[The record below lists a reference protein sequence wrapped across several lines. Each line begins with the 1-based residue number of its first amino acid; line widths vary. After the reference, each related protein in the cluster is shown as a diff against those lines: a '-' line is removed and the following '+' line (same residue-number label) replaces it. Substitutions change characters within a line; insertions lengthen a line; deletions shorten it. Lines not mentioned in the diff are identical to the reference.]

1 MNKGKQ
7 KASKKRRL
15 SITIL
20 RTRLTFPYQLYP
32 QCTAIQSDA
41 DPHPNF
47 HLGWEL
53 QGARFTPT
61 EPRCVFVHHGADD
74 NNRHIKRRT
83 AATASFFWLQEKFP
97 GNNVEVRSALQFGVH
112 RVSRGRRFW
121 LRHINRPSL
130 YRLC

>member
-7 KASKKRRL
+7 KASKKTRARVRL
-15 SITIL
+15 SISIL
-20 RTRLTFPYQLYP
+20 RARLTLPYQLYP
-32 QCTAIQSDA
+32 QCTVIQSEA

-74 NNRHIKRRT
+74 SNRHIKRRT
-83 AATASFFWLQEKFP
+83 AATASFFWLQEMFP
-97 GNNVEVRSALQFGVH
+97 GNNVEGRSALHFGVH
-112 RVSRGRRFW
+112 RASRGRR
-121 LRHINRPSL
+121 S
-130 YRLC
+130 